1 MSKSKGLSAE
11 KYFEM
16 LTIIKSLERELR
28 HVIKFDENGQHNL
41 SGIVHPQCI
50 GQQVDLIEH
59 ANHRLRELSH
69 SE

>member
-1 MSKSKGLSAE
+1 MSKSKNLSAE

-16 LTIIKSLERELR
+16 LTTIKFLERELLL
-28 HVIKFDENGQHNL
+28 VSKFDGRGERNL
-41 SGIVHPQCI
+41 TGIVHPQCI